1 MYIVNW
7 MRFAS
12 LMACRTCER
21 SRWNANQPDEVV
33 CVADLN
39 PLTEIKVLVDRGCN
53 RINQE

>member
-53 RINQE
+53 HINQE